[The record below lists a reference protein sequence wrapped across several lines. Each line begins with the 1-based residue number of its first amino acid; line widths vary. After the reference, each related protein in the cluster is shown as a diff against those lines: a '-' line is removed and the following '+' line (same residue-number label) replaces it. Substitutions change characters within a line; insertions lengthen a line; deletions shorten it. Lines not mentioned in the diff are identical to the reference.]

1 MEGSRHAGF
10 KAAVVRLIAKRPC
23 LSFASTLLF
32 ASLIGALGFVFGGMS
47 IDTEG
52 WETRGTP
59 LANRAIQHEVWRQG
73 NFDISHVGV
82 PAAWGSEDDEYD
94 RRRRR
99 ARSLLYARDAFETDD
114 DDDDAHHASSGFSRR
129 RNLLAS
135 SSRPTRVGSARA
147 LLAASSP
154 RACAEAY
161 EPTIVSDVDSASE
174 ETIADADRATNARHD
189 GASLGVIFYSRSG
202 GDLWTRENLAATC
215 EAEDAILAA
224 GGYATMCA
232 RSRVECAAPAPDASL
247 APGLAATYLPSDES
261 AAASSFS
268 RCLPPASYARHFMA
282 RLDLRSCDA
291 FRTDARVPGFVEA
304 FRASMVR
311 CAALHRSGGEEEWCD
326 PRETGFDASALNA
339 GFGTDASGDAVTTTA
354 ALFALDGGAYDR
366 VIEWL
371 AGVYGSGGLDVGRG
385 DVAVAYD
392 TVDGGLKEAIVDEA
406 LGSDMLLSVVAV
418 LIIAALMWAHTG
430 SAFLTLAGLLQ
441 VSLSF
446 PSAVFLVTMAYR
458 VTFFPFLNFIGV
470 FVIAGIGAD
479 DCFVMFDKW
488 AQAAARAPPG
498 ADALRVADACYWE
511 ATWAMFLTSL
521 TTAAAFLS
529 SAVIPIAPIRVFSL
543 FMSAMVAF
551 DYLYD
556 VTVFASCVAFQH
568 DLLRREDASGW
579 VVAACDLRRFL
590 RRRREKARTNGG
602 GTGGDSRKYENDAK
616 EIPGEG
622 SESEVGSSVRRSSSS
637 PPSTPRPAWR
647 DAAGETKR
655 ADGSRIVRVVG
666 EKKDAT
672 SLREEEE
679 EDHVPG
685 SERFFR
691 DVAYPALHRFRV
703 PLVILMLASG
713 AAAGYGASTLTT
725 PRDNDVL
732 LLGEASPLERYAKF
746 VRTGFLDS
754 SEGSL
759 TVSAV
764 WGARARD
771 DGDHFDP
778 SARPNLALD
787 AEFDPTSE
795 AAQVW
800 LRDFCVTTARL
811 KSPNGWWD
819 CPLSRWADWVEANE
833 KVRANYTASG
843 LGSVDAWLN
852 AYPTFEGEEIAADAA
867 GDAVRPDA
875 FERACGARGFPVA
888 AETMARCAF
897 LWAGDSRRERKMF
910 AFPRRDSQGYS
921 EDDDEEEVMI
931 FFARA
936 RFSSNISWTSPLPE
950 LEADHARW
958 EAYVAAR
965 VAEAPEGLRGGFQT
979 AEAWWWMDT
988 VARMERGAYSAAGL
1002 TLILAAAVI
1011 FCGTANALVTLYSV
1025 VAIFC
1030 ILAATVAC
1038 VVAMGWTL
1046 GFLEGVC
1053 FSILIGL
1060 SVDFVIHVGQAYV
1073 EAAERGA
1080 RERGRPPGREHC
1092 AERAIATMGFPV
1104 VSAGVT
1110 TFCSAIVLF
1119 FCQITF
1125 FNKFG
1130 TIVALSMAF
1139 ALAVT
1144 FAMYLPMLD
1153 LAGPVGDV
1161 GDAGALVG
1169 RGMVWRARGKGREER
1184 GGGGDAEEAA

>member
-10 KAAVVRLIAKRPC
+10 KAAVVRLIATRPC

-82 PAAWGSEDDEYD
+82 PAAWGSEDDEYE

-99 ARSLLYARDAFETDD
+99 ARSLLYARDAFETDDD

-135 SSRPTRVGSARA
+135 SSRPTRGGSARA
-147 LLAASSP
+147 LLTASSP

-161 EPTIVSDVDSASE
+161 EPTIVPDVDSASE

-232 RSRVECAAPAPDASL
+232 RSRVECAAPAPDASP

-268 RCLPPASYARHFMA
+268 RCFPPASYARHFMA

-498 ADALRVADACYWE
+498 ADALFEESFAFLESERAANRRCLAFCMSGASKSPSVVVAYLMRRNEWRLAE
-511 ATWAMFLTSL
+511 AYRFVKERRPEVSL
-521 TTAAAFLS
+521 KPDAAA
-529 SAVIPIAPIRVFSL
+529 R
-543 FMSAMVAF
+543 
-551 DYLYD
+551 
-556 VTVFASCVAFQH
+556 
-568 DLLRREDASGW
+568 
-579 VVAACDLRRFL
+579 
-590 RRRREKARTNGG
+590 
-602 GTGGDSRKYENDAK
+602 
-616 EIPGEG
+616 
-622 SESEVGSSVRRSSSS
+622 
-637 PPSTPRPAWR
+637 
-647 DAAGETKR
+647 
-655 ADGSRIVRVVG
+655 
-666 EKKDAT
+666 
-672 SLREEEE
+672 
-679 EDHVPG
+679 
-685 SERFFR
+685 
-691 DVAYPALHRFRV
+691 
-703 PLVILMLASG
+703 
-713 AAAGYGASTLTT
+713 
-725 PRDNDVL
+725 
-732 LLGEASPLERYAKF
+732 LGR
-746 VRTGFLDS
+746 
-754 SEGSL
+754 
-759 TVSAV
+759 
-764 WGARARD
+764 
-771 DGDHFDP
+771 
-778 SARPNLALD
+778 
-787 AEFDPTSE
+787 
-795 AAQVW
+795 
-800 LRDFCVTTARL
+800 
-811 KSPNGWWD
+811 
-819 CPLSRWADWVEANE
+819 
-833 KVRANYTASG
+833 
-843 LGSVDAWLN
+843 
-852 AYPTFEGEEIAADAA
+852 
-867 GDAVRPDA
+867 
-875 FERACGARGFPVA
+875 FERALFGEE
-888 AETMARCAF
+888 AE
-897 LWAGDSRRERKMF
+897 
-910 AFPRRDSQGYS
+910 
-921 EDDDEEEVMI
+921 
-931 FFARA
+931 
-936 RFSSNISWTSPLPE
+936 
-950 LEADHARW
+950 
-958 EAYVAAR
+958 
-965 VAEAPEGLRGGFQT
+965 
-979 AEAWWWMDT
+979 
-988 VARMERGAYSAAGL
+988 
-1002 TLILAAAVI
+1002 
-1011 FCGTANALVTLYSV
+1011 
-1025 VAIFC
+1025 
-1030 ILAATVAC
+1030 
-1038 VVAMGWTL
+1038 
-1046 GFLEGVC
+1046 
-1053 FSILIGL
+1053 
-1060 SVDFVIHVGQAYV
+1060 
-1073 EAAERGA
+1073 
-1080 RERGRPPGREHC
+1080 
-1092 AERAIATMGFPV
+1092 
-1104 VSAGVT
+1104 
-1110 TFCSAIVLF
+1110 
-1119 FCQITF
+1119 
-1125 FNKFG
+1125 
-1130 TIVALSMAF
+1130 
-1139 ALAVT
+1139 
-1144 FAMYLPMLD
+1144 
-1153 LAGPVGDV
+1153 
-1161 GDAGALVG
+1161 DAGAAG
-1169 RGMVWRARGKGREER
+1169 T
-1184 GGGGDAEEAA
+1184 